1 MSSQRQLMPD
11 HDAAE
16 LETALAD
23 GSAQW
28 SLYAENV
35 QTGAI
40 SSWRADVLVDTMSV
54 IKVPLLVHLLELA
67 DAGEVDLT
75 RRVTITAERKRFG
88 TGVLASLT
96 DGVQV
101 TLADAAQL
109 MIMVSDNTATD
120 IVFEAVGGPS
130 QLNEAL
136 VRRGLT
142 QTAACGTAFDWF
154 RHLATSMDPACA
166 SYSPGELFTKGYP
179 LSDPEELR
187 TARRRYHLGGGASFG
202 VTTAAEFGRL
212 MRLLE
217 RGEYTQTRV
226 RERALSMLAQQAF
239 RSRIPRYLPAH
250 VTVHH
255 KTGDFSPFIAND
267 VGLIRTPNAPTLVL
281 CMFSSGNTRP
291 WGYAEEILAKAAL
304 ACWTRTIDQA
314 DSTDGTPSTHRTR
327 RTDNADIAVGAPEQP
342 QPGRD

>member
-1 MSSQRQLMPD
+1 MSGQRQLMPD
-11 HDAAE
+11 CDSAE
-16 LETALAD
+16 LETALTD
-23 GSAQW
+23 DTAQW
-28 SLYAENV
+28 SLHAENV

-40 SSWRADVLVDTMSV
+40 ISWRENLVVDTMSV

-67 DAGEVDLT
+67 DAGDIDLA
-75 RRVTITAERKRFG
+75 RKVTVTAERKRLG

-96 DGVQV
+96 DGLTV

-109 MIMVSDNTATD
+109 MITFSDNTATD
-120 IVFEAVGGPS
+120 IVFEAVGGVS
-130 QLNEAL
+130 QLNEAIS
-136 VRRGLT
+136 RRGLT

-154 RHLATSMDPACA
+154 RHLATFMDPACA

-187 TARRRYHLGGGASFG
+187 TARSRYHFGGGASFG
-202 VTTAAEFGRL
+202 VTTASEFGSL
-212 MRLLE
+212 MSMLE
-217 RGEYTQTRV
+217 RGEYTQPRV
-226 RERALSMLAQQAF
+226 RERALAILAQQAF

-267 VGLIRTPNAPTLVL
+267 VGIIRTPNVPTLVL

-291 WGYAEEILAKAAL
+291 WGYAEEVLARTAL
-304 ACWTRTIDQA
+304 ACWTRTVDQA
-314 DSTDGTPSTHRTR
+314 DSTDRPPSPDDAHTAVGTPVLPKPR
-327 RTDNADIAVGAPEQP
+327 RG
-342 QPGRD
+342 